1 MLLAPIAVPPRVPP
15 PTLRRRRRASSS
27 GLPAALA
34 LAVALVAATLAVDMV
49 VTLARPPAR
58 HPAVINVGASPAP
71 TNQPAADGAQLVVA
85 GLDPSACRAYR
96 PTGAANGRTVFLDA
110 GHGGPDPG
118 GSGELNDGTP
128 VVEKVATLAVAGYL
142 SQRLRAQGYRVVL
155 SRTGDT
161 AVTRLTDAD
170 LDSGSMRGSA
180 LHRDL
185 LARIAC
191 ANASAADALVAIH
204 FNAFDDSSA
213 TGAETFFDPARPFAG
228 RSRALAESLQAALVA
243 ELRLDDRG
251 VTSDEDLSAPT
262 ITDAG
267 AAYGHLIELGPRDAG
282 WVDTPSAMPGALVEP
297 LFLTAP
303 DEAVLAARADGQARI
318 ARALADGLG
327 GYFSRS

>member
-1 MLLAPIAVPPRVPP
+1 MVLQRVDSVYD
-15 PTLRRRRRASSS
+15 LEWSAGVKYRDVRFREEVEQSKYAF
-27 GLPAALA
+27 GQ
-34 LAVALVAATLAVDMV
+34 VDIPQ
-49 VTLARPPAR
+49 AE
-58 HPAVINVGASPAP
+58 
-71 TNQPAADGAQLVVA
+71 
-85 GLDPSACRAYR
+85 
-96 PTGAANGRTVFLDA
+96 F
-110 GHGGPDPG
+110 
-118 GSGELNDGTP
+118 
-128 VVEKVATLAVAGYL
+128 
-142 SQRLRAQGYRVVL
+142 
-155 SRTGDT
+155 
-161 AVTRLTDAD
+161 
-170 LDSGSMRGSA
+170 SA